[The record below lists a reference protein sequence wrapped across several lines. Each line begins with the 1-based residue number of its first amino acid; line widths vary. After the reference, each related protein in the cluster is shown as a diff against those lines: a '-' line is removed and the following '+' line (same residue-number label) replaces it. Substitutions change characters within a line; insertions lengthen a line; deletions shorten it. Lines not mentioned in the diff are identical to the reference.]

1 MAVKTYTE
9 QLESV
14 QAAIAAIEEGAQS
27 YTIQTPG
34 GSRTVTRADLKTL
47 YDREERL
54 MPKAQ
59 REAAGRGVRV
69 RYGVPT

>member
-1 MAVKTYTE
+1 MAVKTFNE

-14 QAAIAAIEEGAQS
+14 QAAIEAIEGGSQS

-34 GSRTVTRADLKTL
+34 GSRTVSRADLKTL
-47 YDREERL
+47 YEREERL

-59 REAAGRGVRV
+59 RESAGRGVRV